1 MDKMAHR
8 IRSADDGSAS
18 EAHVHTHNRLFIDG
32 KWVEA
37 TGSSHTDVYD
47 PVSGRISGR
56 LIHAGQA
63 DLAAAVAA
71 SRAGFAAWRR
81 RSAFNRC
88 RIIRS
93 AADLLRERAPHIAS
107 LVTREQ
113 GKPLKEAAIEIDLA
127 AELLD
132 WCAEEG
138 RRAYGRLIPA
148 RGPGIS
154 QQVLREP
161 VGPVAAFTPSSFPVS
176 HAVRKIGAALAAGC
190 TMVIKPAEE
199 TPETT
204 SALAD
209 IFNDAGVPPGVL
221 NLVYGDPAAVSEYL
235 ISHPFIRKVSFTG
248 SARAGKNIAALAG
261 IHMKRCTM
269 ELGGH
274 APAFIFD
281 DADID
286 SAARL
291 LAYSKY
297 RNSGQACASPTRFLI
312 QRGVYKAFTEKFI
325 AEVKRIRVGNG
336 RLSDTTMGP
345 LLSAKRLCA
354 VQALVGDA
362 VERGARIETGGHRIG
377 DAGHFLAPTV
387 LTNVTA
393 DMQIMNEE
401 PFGPVALL
409 GVFDTI
415 EEAIEEANR
424 PPYGL
429 ASYAFTRSNATAS
442 LLSSELETGMLSIN
456 HLGLGLPETPYG
468 GVKESGYGS
477 EGGSE
482 AIDDYLV
489 TKFVSHATA

>member
-1 MDKMAHR
+1 MAQLL
-8 IRSADDGSAS
+8 RSDGDVSTSGAD
-18 EAHVHTHNRLFIDG
+18 VRTHDRLFING
-32 KWVEA
+32 TWVEA
-37 TGSSHTDVYD
+37 TGNHHTDIYD
-47 PVSGRISGR
+47 PVSGRISSR

-88 RIIRS
+88 KIIRS
-93 AADLLRERAPHIAS
+93 AADLLRERAPHVAS

-113 GKPLKEAAIEIDLA
+113 GKPLKEAGIEIDLS

-132 WCAEEG
+132 WFAEEG

-148 RGPGIS
+148 RAPGIS

-176 HAVRKIGAALAAGC
+176 HVIRKIGPALAAGC
-190 TMVIKPAEE
+190 SMVIKPAEQ
-199 TPETT
+199 TPATA

-221 NLVYGDPAAVSEYL
+221 NFVYGDCAEISEYL
-235 ISHPFIRKVSFTG
+235 ISHPVIRKISFTG
-248 SARAGKNIAALAG
+248 TVRAGKDIAALAG

-274 APAFIFD
+274 APAIIFD
-281 DADID
+281 DAEID

-291 LAYSKY
+291 LAFSKY
-297 RNSGQACASPTRFLI
+297 RNSGQVCVSPTRFLV
-312 QRGVYKAFTEKFI
+312 QRGAYEAFTEKFI
-325 AEVKRIRVGNG
+325 AEVKRIRVGSG
-336 RLSDTTMGP
+336 TQSDTTMGP
-345 LLSAKRLCA
+345 LISATRLRA
-354 VQALVGDA
+354 VEELISDA
-362 VERGARIETGGHRIG
+362 VERGAKVELGGQRIG
-377 DAGHFLAPTV
+377 DAGHFLAPTI
-387 LTNVTA
+387 LSNVTA
-393 DMQIMNEE
+393 DMRIMNEE

-409 GVFDTI
+409 SAFDTI
-415 EEAIEEANR
+415 DEVIEESNR
-424 PPYGL
+424 LPFGL

-442 LLSSELETGMLSIN
+442 TLCSELETGMLSIN

-477 EGGSE
+477 EGGAE

-489 TKFVSHATA
+489 TKFVSHATG